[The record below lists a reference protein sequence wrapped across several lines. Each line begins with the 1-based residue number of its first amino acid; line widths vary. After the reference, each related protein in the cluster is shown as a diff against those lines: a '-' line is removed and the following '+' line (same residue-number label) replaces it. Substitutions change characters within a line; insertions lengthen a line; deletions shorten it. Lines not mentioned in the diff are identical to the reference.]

1 MLTIMDGPLLD
12 VAIYWTDIAIL
23 SNINVPVNE
32 RYLSVDVDKE
42 QHSKVDGLSNS
53 PCDKLNSHVSAT

>member
-53 PCDKLNSHVSAT
+53 SCDKLNSHVSAT